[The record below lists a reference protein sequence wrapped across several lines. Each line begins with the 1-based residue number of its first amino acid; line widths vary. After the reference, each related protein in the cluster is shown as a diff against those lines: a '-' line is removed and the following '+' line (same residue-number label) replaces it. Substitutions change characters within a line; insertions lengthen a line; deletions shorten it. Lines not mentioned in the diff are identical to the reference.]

1 MGLTAPRVNQ
11 LIDENIIVRDETSTS
26 GRVLLFESLENW
38 FLSKKA
44 TGDGVNFWKER
55 SLHEKA
61 KRELA
66 ELKLGERRGEL
77 YEAETVERVLI
88 ELLTDF
94 KTKLLGLGHK
104 LAPRL
109 EGMTAA
115 QITAII
121 DAEVNN
127 CLEELSEGVESE
139 KYKTEGSEETV

>member
-1 MGLTAPRVNQ
+1 MNQ